1 MVDLTG
7 VLTPKEGRDIETITA
22 EIVGLKKTAGESI
35 LGIGH
40 RLLEAK
46 AVLKHGE
53 WLPWLSDRVDLS
65 ERAAQNFMRLA
76 REWSNPQML
85 ADLGAS
91 KALALLAIP
100 AEDREEF
107 ISAAHVVDGG
117 EVKKVAEMS
126 TRELDR
132 AIKARDEAVAREKSA
147 VATANEAVE
156 TADRFRRENNAL
168 MDIYKDANRR
178 RIAAEQRAEDLQR
191 KLDQM
196 EAQQPEPVEVVQVQ
210 PTPQPSTPEDA
221 QSMLERFRDLEVR
234 AKTIQIEMKGIVNT
248 AKRLGLPIADEVDD
262 AFEDLFL

>member
-22 EIVGLKKTAGESI
+22 EVLELKKTAGESI

-46 AVLKHGE
+46 SVLRHGE
-53 WLPWLSDRVDLS
+53 WLPWLSERVDLS

-76 REWSNPQML
+76 REWSNPQAL
-85 ADLGAS
+85 SDLGAS

-107 ISAAHVVDGG
+107 IAADHVVDGG
-117 EVKKVAEMS
+117 EMKKVAEMT

-132 AIKARDEAVAREKSA
+132 AIKARDEAMARLKSA
-147 VATANEAVE
+147 VATADDAVE

-168 MDIYKDANRR
+168 LDSYKDADRR

-191 KLDQM
+191 KLEQM
-196 EAQQPEPVEVVQVQ
+196 EAQKPEPVEVVQVQ
-210 PTPQPSTPEDA
+210 PTPQPSPPVDT
-221 QSMLERFRDLEVR
+221 QRMLARFREMAER
-234 AKTIQIEMKGIVNT
+234 AKSIRADMEEIVNA
-248 AKRLGLPIADEVDD
+248 AKRLHLPIVDEVDE
-262 AFEDLFL
+262 AFETLFF

>member
-7 VLTPKEGRDIETITA
+7 VLTPKEGRDIEVITA
-22 EIVGLKKTAGESI
+22 EVLELKKTAGESI

-46 AVLKHGE
+46 SVLKHGE
-53 WLPWLSDRVDLS
+53 WLPWLSERVDLS

-76 REWSNPQML
+76 REWSNPHTL

-100 AEDREEF
+100 AEDREDF
-107 ISAAHVVDGG
+107 IAADHVVDGG
-117 EVKKVAEMS
+117 EVKKVAEMT

-132 AIKARDEAVAREKSA
+132 AIKARDEAVARLKAA
-147 VATANEAVE
+147 VATADDAVE

-168 MDIYKDANRR
+168 LDTCKDADRR

-191 KLDQM
+191 KLDEM
-196 EAQQPEPVEVVQVQ
+196 EARQAEPVEVVQVHAA
-210 PTPQPSTPEDA
+210 PEPSPPENP
-221 QSMLERFRDLEVR
+221 QSMLERFRALQER
-234 AKTIQIEMKGIVNT
+234 AKSIRGEMEEIVNT
-248 AKRLGLPIADEVDD
+248 AKRLDLPIAGEVDD
-262 AFEDLFL
+262 AFEDLFF

>member
-22 EIVGLKKTAGESI
+22 EVLELKKTAGESI

-46 AVLKHGE
+46 SVLKHGE
-53 WLPWLSDRVDLS
+53 WLPWLSERVDLS

-76 REWSNPQML
+76 REWSNPQTL

-100 AEDREEF
+100 AEDREDF
-107 ISAAHVVDGG
+107 IAAAHVVDGG

-132 AIKARDEAVAREKSA
+132 AIKDRDKARAEAYAAKTTADEAVAMASEAIKTADTERSLR
-147 VATANEAVE
+147 ATAQAR
-156 TADRFRRENNAL
+156 AD
-168 MDIYKDANRR
+168 
-178 RIAAEQRAEDLQR
+178 AAEARAEDLQR
-191 KLDQM
+191 QLDEVLAAPQT
-196 EAQQPEPVEVVQVQ
+196 VEVVEVQ
-210 PTPQPSTPEDA
+210 LTPQPSPPEDA
-221 QSMLERFRDLEVR
+221 QSMLVRFREMEER
-234 AKTIQIEMKGIVNT
+234 AKSIRADMEEIVNT
-248 AKRLGLPIADEVDD
+248 ARRLHLPILDEVDK
-262 AFEDLFL
+262 AFEDLFF

>member
-7 VLTPKEGRDIETITA
+7 VLTPKEGRGIETITN
-22 EIVGLKKTAGESI
+22 EVLELKKTAGESI

-46 AVLKHGE
+46 SVLKHGD
-53 WLPWLSDRVDLS
+53 WLPWLSERVDLS

-76 REWSNPQML
+76 REWSNPQAL
-85 ADLGAS
+85 SDLGAS

-107 ISAAHVVDGG
+107 IAADHVVDGG
-117 EVKKVAEMS
+117 EVKKVSEMT

-168 MDIYKDANRR
+168 LDSYKDANRR

-191 KLDQM
+191 KLEQM
-196 EAQQPEPVEVVQVQ
+196 EAQKPEPVEVVQVQ
-210 PTPQPSTPEDA
+210 PTPQPSPPEDS
-221 QSMLERFRDLEVR
+221 QSMLVRFRALEER
-234 AKTIQIEMKGIVNT
+234 AKSIRADMEEIVNA
-248 AKRLGLPIADEVDD
+248 AKRLHLPIVDEVDE
-262 AFEDLFL
+262 AFETLFF

>member
-22 EIVGLKKTAGESI
+22 EVLELKKTAGESI

-46 AVLKHGE
+46 SVLKHGE
-53 WLPWLSDRVDLS
+53 WLPWLSERVDLS

-76 REWSNPQML
+76 REWSNPHAL

-100 AEDREEF
+100 AEDREDF
-107 ISAAHVVDGG
+107 IAAAHVVHGG

-132 AIKARDEAVAREKSA
+132 AIKDRDKARAEAYAAKTTADEAVAMASEAIKTADTERSLR
-147 VATANEAVE
+147 ATAQAR
-156 TADRFRRENNAL
+156 AD
-168 MDIYKDANRR
+168 
-178 RIAAEQRAEDLQR
+178 AAEARVADLQR
-191 KLDQM
+191 QLDEVLAAPQT
-196 EAQQPEPVEVVQVQ
+196 VEVVEVQ
-210 PTPQPSTPEDA
+210 PTPQPSPPVDA
-221 QSMLERFRDLEVR
+221 QRMLARFRELEER
-234 AKTIQIEMKGIVNT
+234 AKSIRADMEEIVNT
-248 AKRLGLPIADEVDD
+248 ARRLYLPIMDEVDK
-262 AFEDLFL
+262 AFEDLFF

>member
-22 EIVGLKKTAGESI
+22 EVLELKKTAGESI

-46 AVLKHGE
+46 SVLKHGE
-53 WLPWLSDRVDLS
+53 WLPWLSERVDLS

-76 REWSNPQML
+76 REWSNPHTL

-100 AEDREEF
+100 AEDREDF
-107 ISAAHVVDGG
+107 IAADHVVDGG
-117 EVKKVAEMS
+117 EVKKVAEMT

-132 AIKARDEAVAREKSA
+132 AIKARDEAVARAKSA
-147 VATANEAVE
+147 AATAEEAVQ

-168 MDIYKDANRR
+168 LDTYKDANRR

-196 EAQQPEPVEVVQVQ
+196 EAQRPEPS
-210 PTPQPSTPEDA
+210 PPENA
-221 QSMLERFRDLEVR
+221 QSMLVRFRALEER
-234 AKTIQIEMKGIVNT
+234 AESIRGEMAEIVNE
-248 AKRLGLPIADEVDD
+248 ARRQHLPIADEVDE
-262 AFEDLFL
+262 AFETLFL

>member
-1 MVDLTG
+1 MVDMTG

-22 EIVGLKKTAGESI
+22 EVLELKKTAGESI

-46 AVLKHGE
+46 AVLKHGD
-53 WLPWLSDRVDLS
+53 WLPWLSERVDLS

-76 REWSNPQML
+76 REWSNPQTL

-100 AEDREEF
+100 AEDREDF
-107 ISAAHVVDGG
+107 IAADHVVDGG

-132 AIKARDEAVAREKSA
+132 AIKARDEAVVREKSA
-147 VATANEAVE
+147 VAAAEEAVQ

-168 MDIYKDANRR
+168 LDIYKDANRR

-196 EAQQPEPVEVVQVQ
+196 EAQKPEPFEVVQVQ
-210 PTPQPSTPEDA
+210 PTPQPSPPVDT
-221 QSMLERFRDLEVR
+221 QRMLARFREMAER
-234 AKTIQIEMKGIVNT
+234 AKSIRADMEEIVNA
-248 AKRLGLPIADEVDD
+248 AKRLHLPILDEVDKAFD
-262 AFEDLFL
+262 ALFF

>member
-22 EIVGLKKTAGESI
+22 EVLELKKTAGESI

-46 AVLKHGE
+46 SVLKHGD
-53 WLPWLSDRVDLS
+53 WLPWLSERVDLS

-76 REWSNPQML
+76 REWSNPQAL

-100 AEDREEF
+100 EEDREEF
-107 ISAAHVVDGG
+107 ISADHVVDGG
-117 EVKKVAEMS
+117 EMKKVAEMT

-132 AIKARDEAVAREKSA
+132 AIKARDEAVARLKSA
-147 VATANEAVE
+147 VATADDAVE

-168 MDIYKDANRR
+168 LDDYKDANRR

-196 EAQQPEPVEVVQVQ
+196 EARQTEAVEVVQVQ
-210 PTPQPSTPEDA
+210 PTPEPSPPEDA
-221 QSMLERFRDLEVR
+221 QSMLVRFREMEAHAKSIR
-234 AKTIQIEMKGIVNT
+234 ADMEEIVNT
-248 AKRLGLPIADEVDD
+248 ARRLYLPILDEVDK
-262 AFEDLFL
+262 AFVNLFF

>member
-7 VLTPKEGRDIETITA
+7 VLTPKEGRDIETITN
-22 EIVGLKKTAGESI
+22 EVLELKKTAGESI

-46 AVLKHGE
+46 SVLKHGE
-53 WLPWLSDRVDLS
+53 WLPWLSERVDLS

-76 REWSNPQML
+76 REWSNPQAL
-85 ADLGAS
+85 SDLGAS

-107 ISAAHVVDGG
+107 IAADHVVDGG
-117 EVKKVAEMS
+117 EVKKVAEMT

-168 MDIYKDANRR
+168 LDIYKDANRR

-196 EAQQPEPVEVVQVQ
+196 EAQSPEPVEVVQVQ
-210 PTPQPSTPEDA
+210 PTPQPSPPVDA
-221 QSMLERFRDLEVR
+221 QSMLVRFRALEER
-234 AKTIQIEMKGIVNT
+234 AKSIRADMEEIVNA
-248 AKRLGLPIADEVDD
+248 AKRLHLPIVDEVDE
-262 AFEDLFL
+262 AFETLFF

>member
-22 EIVGLKKTAGESI
+22 EVLELKKTAGESI

-46 AVLKHGE
+46 SVLKHGD
-53 WLPWLSDRVDLS
+53 WLPWLSERVDLS

-76 REWSNPQML
+76 REWSNPQTL

-100 AEDREEF
+100 AEDREDF
-107 ISAAHVVDGG
+107 IAADHVVDGG
-117 EVKKVAEMS
+117 EVKKVAEMT

-132 AIKARDEAVAREKSA
+132 AIKARDKARAEADAAKTTADEAVAMASEAIKTADTERSLR
-147 VATANEAVE
+147 ATAQAR
-156 TADRFRRENNAL
+156 AD
-168 MDIYKDANRR
+168 
-178 RIAAEQRAEDLQR
+178 AAEARAEDLQR
-191 KLDQM
+191 QLDEVLAAPQT
-196 EAQQPEPVEVVQVQ
+196 VEVVQVQ
-210 PTPQPSTPEDA
+210 PTPQPSPPEDA
-221 QSMLERFRDLEVR
+221 QSMLVRFREMEARV
-234 AKTIQIEMKGIVNT
+234 KCIQVEMRGIVNE
-248 AKRLGLPIADEVDD
+248 ARRLQLPILDEVDK

>member
-7 VLTPKEGRDIETITA
+7 VLTPKEGRDIEVITA
-22 EIVGLKKTAGESI
+22 EIVDLKKTAGESI

-46 AVLKHGE
+46 AVLKHGD

-76 REWSNPQML
+76 REWSNPQTL

-100 AEDREEF
+100 AEDREDF
-107 ISAAHVVDGG
+107 IAAAHVVDGG

-132 AIKARDEAVAREKSA
+132 AIKARDKARAEADAAKTTADEAVAMASEAIKTADTERSLR
-147 VATANEAVE
+147 ATAQAR
-156 TADRFRRENNAL
+156 AD
-168 MDIYKDANRR
+168 
-178 RIAAEQRAEDLQR
+178 AAEARAADLQR
-191 KLDQM
+191 QLDEVLAAPQT
-196 EAQQPEPVEVVQVQ
+196 VEVVEVQ
-210 PTPQPSTPEDA
+210 PTPQPSPPEDE
-221 QSMLERFRDLEVR
+221 QSMLERFRELEVR
-234 AKTIQIEMKGIVNT
+234 AKTIQVEMKGIVNT
-248 AKRLGLPIADEVDD
+248 AKRLALPIADEVDD

>member
-7 VLTPKEGRDIETITA
+7 VLTPKEGRDIETITN
-22 EIVGLKKTAGESI
+22 EVLELKKTAGESI

-46 AVLKHGE
+46 SVLKHGD
-53 WLPWLSDRVDLS
+53 WLPWLSERVDLS
-65 ERAAQNFMRLA
+65 ERAAQNFMKLA
-76 REWSNPQML
+76 REWSNPQAL
-85 ADLGAS
+85 SDLGAS

-107 ISAAHVVDGG
+107 IAADHVVDSG
-117 EVKKVAEMS
+117 EVKKVAEMT

-168 MDIYKDANRR
+168 LDSYKDADRR
-178 RIAAEQRAEDLQR
+178 RIAAEQRAEALQR

-196 EAQQPEPVEVVQVQ
+196 DGQKPEPVEVVQVQ
-210 PTPQPSTPEDA
+210 PTPQPSPPEDS
-221 QSMLERFRDLEVR
+221 QGMLERFRDLEAR
-234 AKTIQIEMKGIVNT
+234 AKSIQAEMKEIVSE
-248 AKRLGLPIADEVDD
+248 ARRMYLPIADEVDE
-262 AFEDLFL
+262 AFEALFF

>member
-7 VLTPKEGRDIETITA
+7 VLTPKDGRDIETITA
-22 EIVGLKKTAGESI
+22 EVLDLKKTAGESI

-46 AVLKHGE
+46 SVLKHGE
-53 WLPWLSDRVDLS
+53 WLPWLSERVDLS
-65 ERAAQNFMRLA
+65 ERAAQKFMRLA
-76 REWSNPQML
+76 REWSNPHTL
-85 ADLGAS
+85 SDLGAS

-100 AEDREEF
+100 VEDREEF
-107 ISAAHVVDGG
+107 IAADHVVDGG
-117 EVKKVAEMS
+117 EVKKVSEMT

-132 AIKARDEAVAREKSA
+132 AIKARDEAVDRLKAA
-147 VATANEAVE
+147 VATADDAVE

-168 MDIYKDANRR
+168 LDSYKDADRR

-210 PTPQPSTPEDA
+210 PTPQTSPPEDA
-221 QSMLERFRDLEVR
+221 QSLLERFRDLEVR
-234 AKTIQIEMKGIVNT
+234 AKFIKVEMKEIVNT
-248 AKRLGLPIADEVDD
+248 AKRLDLPIADDVYD
-262 AFEDLFL
+262 AFTDLFF